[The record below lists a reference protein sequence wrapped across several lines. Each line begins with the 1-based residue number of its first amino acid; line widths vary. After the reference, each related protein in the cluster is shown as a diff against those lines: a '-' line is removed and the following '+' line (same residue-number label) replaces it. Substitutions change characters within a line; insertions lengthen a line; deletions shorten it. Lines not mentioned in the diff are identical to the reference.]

1 MTFIYIRRFTV
12 MTTIIGDAT
21 EHIREAFAHPDL
33 SAYSALD
40 KNHPEK
46 YAIPFQENSMESLK
60 IQYDPDNDDDIDK
73 MSIYTQ

>member
-1 MTFIYIRRFTV
+1 

-21 EHIREAFAHPDL
+21 EQIKDAFAHPDL

-40 KNHPEK
+40 KEHPEK
-46 YAIPFQENSMESLK
+46 YAIPFQESTMESLK
-60 IQYDPDNDDDIDK
+60 IQIDEEEIDK